1 MKDMDLNE
9 ALKILKENNAQVLN
23 ETTALTAPTFIMGSI
38 GVDAIEKF
46 IGYIKDD
53 VENHS
58 VNADE
63 ADAFITKIEDALDH
77 CPDNFE
83 EQLGEAIF
91 KVLGVDPY
99 ADYARPE
106 DKADG
111 E

>member
-1 MKDMDLNE
+1 MQEMDLNE
-9 ALKILKENNAQVLN
+9 ALKILKENNAQVMN
-23 ETTALTAPTFIMGSI
+23 ETTSLTAPTFIMGSL

-46 IGYIKDD
+46 IEYIKND
-53 VENHS
+53 VETHAVS
-58 VNADE
+58 PDE
-63 ADAFITKIEDALDH
+63 ADAFITKINDALDN
-77 CPDNFE
+77 CPNDFE

-106 DKADG
+106 DTADG